1 MLEAASTVKVDISR
15 RLKDPKG
22 MTSTSRLGEVY
33 TFSVKDGYV
42 VDGTPGFVLEPYDEV
57 IVRRSPAYQVQRKV
71 SVSGEVVFDGG
82 YTLLKKSERL
92 SDLVARSGG
101 LTADAYAKGAR
112 LIRRMNDEERA
123 LRSATLRMAIH
134 SSGKDSVALGS
145 LALSEQYT
153 VGIELDKALQNPGS
167 DYDMVLRE
175 GDQLIIP
182 EYLSTVR
189 ILSLIHI

>member
-71 SVSGEVVFDGG
+71 SVSGEVVFD
-82 YTLLKKSERL
+82 E
-92 SDLVARSGG
+92 
-101 LTADAYAKGAR
+101 
-112 LIRRMNDEERA
+112 
-123 LRSATLRMAIH
+123 
-134 SSGKDSVALGS
+134 
-145 LALSEQYT
+145 
-153 VGIELDKALQNPGS
+153 
-167 DYDMVLRE
+167 
-175 GDQLIIP
+175 
-182 EYLSTVR
+182 
-189 ILSLIHI
+189 